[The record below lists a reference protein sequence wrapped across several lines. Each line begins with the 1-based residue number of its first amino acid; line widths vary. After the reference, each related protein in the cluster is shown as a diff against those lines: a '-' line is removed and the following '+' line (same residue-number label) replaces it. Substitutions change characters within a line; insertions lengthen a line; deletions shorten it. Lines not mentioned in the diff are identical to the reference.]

1 MHRLCLKSGFR
12 LLLHLRQHLDP
23 IRKVVRAFVQHIV
36 LISWLDRLLAAKDD
50 IVHDVD
56 EEPAPGLSGHIHPPY
71 HPFGKARSFAG
82 RMIMNPDLVSDSDL
96 HG

>member
-1 MHRLCLKSGFR
+1 MRRVCLTGGFW

-23 IRKVVRAFVQHIV
+23 IRKVVRTLILDIV
-36 LISWLDRLLAAKDD
+36 LVSQFDRRLAAKDD
-50 IVHDVD
+50 IVGDVD
-56 EEPAPGLSGHIHPPY
+56 EEPAPFFDRHVHPPY
-71 HPFGKARSFAG
+71 HPFGEALSFAG